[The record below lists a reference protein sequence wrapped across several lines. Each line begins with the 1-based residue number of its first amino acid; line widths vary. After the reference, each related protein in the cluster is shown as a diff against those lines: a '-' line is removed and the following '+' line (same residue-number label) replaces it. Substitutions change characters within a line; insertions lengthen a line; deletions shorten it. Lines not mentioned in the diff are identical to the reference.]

1 MKGQLNFI
9 FEVNM
14 EPELI
19 QVDCYGV
26 VFCILG
32 HFSIPSN
39 LIEKTGDF
47 ASNKNNGKN
56 LTVNYRQKPYHMLK
70 MASI

>member
-1 MKGQLNFI
+1 MKGQLNSL

-26 VFCILG
+26 VFGIFCHL
-32 HFSIPSN
+32 FIP
-39 LIEKTGDF
+39 
-47 ASNKNNGKN
+47 
-56 LTVNYRQKPYHMLK
+56 
-70 MASI
+70 

>member
-19 QVDCYGV
+19 QVDCYGL
-26 VFCILG
+26 VFGILC

-39 LIEKTGDF
+39 LIEKTRDS
-47 ASNKNNGKN
+47 ARNENNGKN
-56 LTVNYRQKPYHMLK
+56 SDGNYR
-70 MASI
+70 